1 MQIKYYLIKHAV
13 ICTNASAYIFLF
25 IHTSIDRS
33 IDIDID
39 EECMIENGQCSEHW
53 CSFLP

>member
-25 IHTSIDRS
+25 IHTYRS
-33 IDIDID
+33 IDLDID